1 MAIFSALTNDATG
14 VKPFLA
20 GILNPIFGE
29 MSPFVLFAV
38 VLAICL
44 VLTNF
49 ANNGVIALMLL
60 SIVYITTADMHIA
73 NMGYF
78 VSIKKLQKYASSA
91 QTQPMPI
98 SRVTACAG
106 LINDNNYK
114 KQVSCR
120 YLLFCNFKQN
130 VWKKRKK

>member
-1 MAIFSALTNDATG
+1 MTKVDKKETIYGIIGIILMFSGWFISPVEPITEVGMQLLGIF
-14 VKPFLA
+14 A
-20 GILNPIFGE
+20 G
-29 MSPFVLFAV
+29 
-38 VLAICL
+38 L
-44 VLTNF
+44 VWLWTF
-49 ANNGVIALMLL
+49 NGMLCPVFW
-60 SIVYITTADMHIA
+60 IRKFT
-73 NMGYF
+73 
-78 VSIKKLQKYASSA
+78 KKKSRKYASSA